1 MLAGHICDHQLDTFV
16 TIYLWECVII
26 HDVMELKETIAKR
39 LKEIRIKNNLSQADV
54 AKELNITQAAVARY
68 ETGEHMPSVDA
79 LKWYSDRF
87 NVSLDYL
94 FGKSDNPK
102 GSANYDFATP
112 GTDANKLLK
121 EVVKIVVDEYKK
133 K

>member
-1 MLAGHICDHQLDTFV
+1 
-16 TIYLWECVII
+16 
-26 HDVMELKETIAKR
+26 MELKETIASR
-39 LKEIRIKNNLSQADV
+39 LKEVRVKNYLSQADV
-54 AKELNITQAAVARY
+54 AKELNMTQAAIARY
-68 ETGEHMPSVDA
+68 ETGTNMPSPDV
-79 LKWYSDRF
+79 LNWYAERF

-94 FGKSDNPK
+94 FGRSDNPK

-121 EVVKIVVDEYKK
+121 EVVKIVVEEAKK